1 MPRFVT
7 IVALLGAALA
17 LALPGAASAA
27 PSQRMTFEAPRDL
40 LDPSLR
46 TQALDEIG
54 GFGVSSLRLVLYW
67 RDVAPS
73 ARSRVR
79 PSNVDLANPAAYNWS
94 AYDPVVTAVKNRNWR
109 LLLTVS
115 GPVPRWATNG
125 AKDTLT
131 RPRARDFRVFMQAV
145 ARHYGAQVNTWSIW
159 NEPNQPQFLKP
170 QYGRGKKPL
179 SPGIYRD
186 LFIAGQQGL
195 RAGGLPRA
203 KVLLGETSPRGTGSV
218 VSPLTFL
225 RTTLCLDK
233 RYKRTRRCAR
243 LNAAGYAHHA
253 YTTGQGPSFRP
264 PQPNDVTIGVLGRLT
279 TALDRA
285 ARKGAIPR
293 HLPLWLTEFGIESRP
308 DLLRGVSLAHQS
320 DFRSISE
327 RIGYQNRRVVAFSQY
342 LLRDDLP
349 RRGVPR
355 LQRYPGF
362 ETGLR
367 TASGKAKPSL
377 AGFRLPLVVR
387 RSGSRVALWGLV
399 RPAAGRTRVTI
410 QVRRGRGAWRTLRT
424 VRTDGRGY
432 FTARSSFGAT
442 RTWRLQWTAPGGKV
456 FRGSTTRAY

>member
-1 MPRFVT
+1 MPRFAT

-17 LALPGAASAA
+17 LILPGAASASHA
-27 PSQRMTFEAPRDL
+27 QRMTFEAPRDL
-40 LDPSLR
+40 LDPARR
-46 TQALDEIG
+46 TAALDEIG
-54 GFGVSSLRLVLYW
+54 GFGASSLRLVLYW
-67 RDVAPS
+67 HDVAPS
-73 ARSRVR
+73 AGSRVR
-79 PSNVDLANPAAYNWS
+79 PGVDLANPDSYNW
-94 AYDPVVTAVKNRNWR
+94 AKYDPVVTAVKNRNWR
-109 LLLTVS
+109 LLLTIS

-145 ARHYGAQVNTWSIW
+145 ARHYGAQVDTWSIW

-225 RTTLCLDK
+225 RTTLCLSK
-233 RYKRTRRCAR
+233 TYKRVRRCSK

-285 ARKGAIPR
+285 ARAGAIPR
-293 HLPLWLTEFGIESRP
+293 RLPVWLTEFGIESTP
-308 DLLRGVSLAHQS
+308 DPLRGVSLAKQS

-327 RIGYQNRRVVAFSQY
+327 RIGYENRRVVSFSQY
-342 LLRDDLP
+342 LLRDDP
-349 RRGVPR
+349 AKRGVPR

-367 TASGKAKPSL
+367 TAAGKAKPSL
-377 AGFRLPLVVR
+377 DGFRLPLVVR
-387 RSGSRVALWGLV
+387 RSGARVALWGLV
-399 RPAAGRTRVTI
+399 RPAHRRTRVTI
-410 QVRRGRGAWRTLRT
+410 QVRKGAGAWRTLRT
-424 VRTDGRGY
+424 VTTDGRGY
-432 FTARSSFGAT
+432 FTARSAYGSR
-442 RTWRLQWTAPGGKV
+442 RTWRVQWRAADGTV
-456 FRGSTTRAY
+456 FRGSTTKAY

>member
-1 MPRFVT
+1 MPRFAT
-7 IVALLGAALA
+7 PIVLLCALLALG
-17 LALPGAASAA
+17 LPGAASA
-27 PSQRMTFEAPRDL
+27 SRTQTMTFEAPRDL
-40 LDPSLR
+40 LNPSLR
-46 TQALDEIG
+46 PSALNEIG

-67 RDVAPS
+67 HNVAPNPN
-73 ARSRVR
+73 SRVR
-79 PSNVDLANPAAYNWS
+79 PNVDLTNPASYNWGQ
-94 AYDPVVTAVKNRNWR
+94 YDQVVNAVKLRRWR

-131 RPRARDFRVFMQAV
+131 RPRARDFRTFMQAV

-170 QYGRGKKPL
+170 QYARGKKPL
-179 SPGIYRD
+179 SPGIYRG

-195 RAGGLPRA
+195 RAGGLRHA

-233 RYKRTRRCAR
+233 RYKRVHKCSK
-243 LNAAGYAHHA
+243 LNVAGYAHHA
-253 YTTGQGPSFRP
+253 YTTGQGPGFRP
-264 PQPNDVTIGVLGRLT
+264 PQPNDVTIGVLSRLT

-285 ARKGAIPR
+285 ARAGRIPR
-293 HLPLWLTEFGIESRP
+293 RLPIWLTEFGIESKP
-308 DLLRGVSLAHQS
+308 DPLRGVSLAKQS

-327 RIGYQNRRVVAFSQY
+327 RISYYNRRVVSFSQY

-367 TASGKAKPSL
+367 TAAGKAKPSL
-377 AGFRLPLVVR
+377 AGFRLPLVVK

-399 RPAAGRTRVTI
+399 RPAHKLTRVTV
-410 QVRRGRGAWRTLRT
+410 QVRSGNGRWRTLRT
-424 VRTDGRGY
+424 LTTNGRGY
-432 FTARSSFGAT
+432 LTARSSYARD
-442 RTWRLQWTAPGGKV
+442 RTWRLQWKAPNGTV
-456 FRGSTTRAY
+456 YRGSTTHAY